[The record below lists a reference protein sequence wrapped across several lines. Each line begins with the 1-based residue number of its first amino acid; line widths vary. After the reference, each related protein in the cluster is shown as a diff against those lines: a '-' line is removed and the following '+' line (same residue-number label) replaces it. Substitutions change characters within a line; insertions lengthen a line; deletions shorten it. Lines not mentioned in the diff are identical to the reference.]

1 MHGSPGSSCVEQ
13 NQAWLHGCA
22 CNLITC
28 KVEGDRR
35 VRHARTS
42 SAVSE
47 FEASLSSMRLCL
59 IPPKQS
65 NTTTTTTPTANQT
78 LSWACVPP
86 FFLSS
91 SGIHTW
97 LHGIYII
104 PMPSHFI
111 LSLLVESSSKAFYVF
126 RWKVSDCMHTAH
138 WAPLYSLS

>member
-1 MHGSPGSSCVEQ
+1 
-13 NQAWLHGCA
+13 
-22 CNLITC
+22 
-28 KVEGDRR
+28 
-35 VRHARTS
+35 
-42 SAVSE
+42 
-47 FEASLSSMRLCL
+47 
-59 IPPKQS
+59 
-65 NTTTTTTPTANQT
+65 
-78 LSWACVPP
+78 VPP

-138 WAPLYSLS
+138 WAPLYSLSVTVCILHTGHHCILLVEDKASAFGS